1 MSTFTLSLNDQQMLF
16 EPRADGRFGFVLQLR
31 SNDAWRN
38 VSAAD
43 NPLVRGKSFDLYPD
57 QLERVSESELLASGK
72 AHGLAQDG
80 SRLEYD
86 YTARIV
92 ADVLTDW
99 FEVSVILELSMNLEL
114 QMIGGFEPEITID
127 LGALPPYDRGDHV
140 WFKTVI
146 ANPTK
151 WNDEAHGNDFPA
163 LFYADPYK
171 KLELMMFFDLTAMN
185 WMSRENIA
193 RFLNYRCGF
202 RRRYKPG
209 AMAELGLYA
218 DGYSGTVF
226 PSGSQ
231 QFRYHLRFGEQLEPA
246 TETQALTEL
255 IQACLKLIPA
265 QSTWA
270 QGATSWRG
278 FASACARDLMDAQC
292 WGSNESLGEFPLNY
306 VNGYS
311 PAWQE
316 ALEARGM
323 PVSFELGACLES
335 AVWTGAPLSVLVQ
348 LTNDPEQ
355 AALLKRFL
363 EFTRRYVLQAK
374 DFGQGKAAG
383 TWQFYFILE
392 QLWCLGRR
400 NNDAAML
407 EFTNRIIHDL
417 AIPLARNLEYLFPL
431 SYDSA
436 TLRRS
441 GNGDNYPVAGLYA
454 QFMLNLYRVNND
466 SIYLEEAKRA
476 LHVLEHLPVNSL
488 SQEVF
493 LLAVGAQAAANLY
506 RLTSNPQDLE
516 LLRYLKAQTLRMM
529 YWFTDRSKAE
539 YLEYKTLGMFQA
551 CTPIFYPAFFENI
564 EVLTRLASTF
574 DLDVP
579 SLGLLRAFNHARKNN
594 FFLFPEC
601 LPPNRHASNLKFIP
615 FENLGLLEDE
625 KTGWI
630 GQEIYGAGQV
640 FGASLLFD
648 ALAFAHDRD
657 VMVLNL
663 DQHHALEPF
672 ELNTRDLEFIVFNP
686 ESRSIQTLLE
696 FPCLR
701 QGDQVLLGL
710 DRNLLK
716 PVELSH
722 NQLWLELEPN
732 AVHWVFLKRGA

>member
-1 MSTFTLSLNDQQMLF
+1 MSNLNLTLNDQRLLF
-16 EPRADGRFGFVLQLR
+16 ESRADGRYGFVLQLR

-38 VSAAD
+38 VSAKD
-43 NPLVRGKSFDLYPD
+43 NPLVRGRSFDLYPD
-57 QLERVSESELLASGK
+57 QLERVSETELRAKGR
-72 AHGLAQDG
+72 AHGLAHDG
-80 SRLEYD
+80 SRLEYG
-86 YTARIV
+86 YTARIL
-92 ADVLTDW
+92 ADAVTDW
-99 FEVSVILELSMNLEL
+99 FEVSVTLELPANLEL
-114 QMIGGFEPEITID
+114 QMTGGFEPEITVD

-163 LFYADPYK
+163 LYYSDPYK
-171 KLELMMFFDLTAMN
+171 KLELMMFFDMTAMS

-202 RRRYKPG
+202 RRRYKPS

-218 DGYSGTVF
+218 DGFSGTVF
-226 PSGSQ
+226 PAGRQ
-231 QFRYHLRFGEQLEPA
+231 HFRYHIRLRELLVPA
-246 TETQALTEL
+246 TESQALTEL
-255 IQACLKLIPA
+255 IQACLKLIPLE
-265 QSTWA
+265 STWA
-270 QGATSWRG
+270 QGATNWHE
-278 FASACARDLMDAQC
+278 FAQSCARDLMDAQC
-292 WGSNESLGEFPLNY
+292 WGSNETLGEFPLNY

-316 ALEARGM
+316 ALEARGI
-323 PVSFELGACLES
+323 PVSFEQGACLES

-348 LTNDPEQ
+348 LTHDPQ
-355 AALLKRFL
+355 QVALLKRFL
-363 EFTRRYVLQAK
+363 EFTRRYLTQAK

-400 NNDAAML
+400 NNDSVIL
-407 EFTNRIIHDL
+407 EFANRVIHDL

-431 SYDSA
+431 SYDSR

-454 QFMLNLYRVNND
+454 HFMLNLYRVSND
-466 SIYLEEAKRA
+466 AMYLEEAKRA

-493 LLAVGAQAAANLY
+493 LLAIGAQAAANLY
-506 RLTSNPQDLE
+506 RLTLEARDLE
-516 LLRYLKAQTLRMM
+516 LERYLKAQTLRMM
-529 YWFTDRSKAE
+529 YWFTDRTQVE
-539 YLEYKTLGMFQA
+539 YLDYNTLGMFQA
-551 CTPIFYPAFFENI
+551 CTPIIYPAFFENI

-574 DLDVP
+574 DVDTP
-579 SLGLLRAFNHARKNN
+579 SLGLLRALNHARKNN
-594 FFLFPEC
+594 MLMFPEC
-601 LPPNRHASNLKFIP
+601 LPPNRHASNLKFVP

-640 FGASLLFD
+640 FGAHLLFD
-648 ALAFAHDRD
+648 ALAFAQDRD
-657 VMVLNL
+657 LMVLNL

-672 ELNTRDLEFIVFNP
+672 ELNSRDLEFLVFNP
-686 ESRSIQTLLE
+686 ESRVIQSILE
-696 FPCLR
+696 FSCLH
-701 QGDQVLLGL
+701 QGDQILLGNNSEML
-710 DRNLLK
+710 EPREVRNDQ
-716 PVELSH
+716 LS
-722 NQLWLELEPN
+722 LELE
-732 AVHWVFLKRGA
+732 ASGVRWLRIKRNR